1 MGYKHSRDDILS
13 AACAVALEHG
23 MSGLT
28 FSAVGLRAGV
38 SDRTVVYYFPSKS
51 DLVVSV
57 TSALGSDLQ
66 VLLADAFGAEPLLPG
81 DLLARAWPVL
91 ATPAADPIFALVF
104 EIIGHASAGRAPY
117 DDLAAHLITAWVEW
131 LTPRTK
137 GSTPAIRRC
146 RALATL
152 AQLDG
157 LLLIRHIAGPEAGDQ
172 AAMGLGVRR

>member
-13 AACAVALEHG
+13 AACAVALESG

-57 TSALGSDLQ
+57 TSALGDDLQ
-66 VLLADAFGAEPLLPG
+66 ALLAEAFGAERLPPG
-81 DLLARAWPVL
+81 ELLARAWPVL
-91 ATPAADPIFALVF
+91 ATPEADPIFALVF
-104 EIIGHASAGRAPY
+104 QIVGHASAGQEPY
-117 DDLAAHLITAWVEW
+117 DALAAHLVTSWVEW
-131 LTPRTK
+131 LTPRTE
-137 GSTPAIRRC
+137 GSTPAIRRR

-157 LLLIRHIAGPEAGDQ
+157 LLLVRHIAGSEVGDQ
-172 AAMGLGVRR
+172 AAMGLGLRR